1 MPSIGTLIINALFA
15 LTSFEPLKQQPQ
27 RETIT
32 WETTPILLWHGMGD
46 SYDST
51 GMQRLITILQESYPN
66 APIHSIALEE
76 SNAKDQQRG
85 IMGDAMSDIQTVC
98 EALKNSTE
106 FNDGVHGIGMSQ
118 GGLFLRAL
126 ASTCD
131 IKFNSLIT
139 FGSPHQGF
147 SDLPTCDPDSWNYWI
162 CQRRN
167 AALKAKMYSDYFQEN
182 IIQAQYFRDNLN
194 YETYLEKSS
203 FLKWVNND
211 LFKDLDIWDNLTSLD
226 KFVMVM
232 FEKDETLV
240 PKESAWFQELNSD
253 GDLIPFEE
261 TESYQFDSIGLKTLQ
276 QEDKLFFESIDNFHC
291 QMTEDQFL
299 DIVNRYI

>member
-1 MPSIGTLIINALFA
+1 MPSIGSFIVNVLFA
-15 LTSFEPLKQQPQ
+15 LVHFEPILKPQ
-27 RETIT
+27 ETQYIS
-32 WETTPILLWHGMGD
+32 EEITPILLWHGMGD
-46 SYDST
+46 SYEST
-51 GMQRLITILQESYPN
+51 GMKRLITILQESYPDL
-66 APIHSIALEE
+66 PIHSIALDE

-85 IMGDAMSDIQTVC
+85 IVGDAMSDVQTVC
-98 EALKNSTE
+98 ETLKNSTE
-106 FNDGVHGIGMSQ
+106 FKNGVHGIGMSQ

-131 IKFNSLIT
+131 IKFNTLIT

-182 IIQAQYFRDNLN
+182 NIQAQYFRDNLD
-194 YETYLEKSS
+194 YQTYLEKSA

-211 LFKDLDIWDNLTSLD
+211 LFKDLDIWDKFTNLE

-232 FEKDETLV
+232 FEKDVTLV
-240 PKESAWFQELNSD
+240 PKESAWFQDLDAD
-253 GDLIPFEE
+253 GNLIEFKE
-261 TESYQFDSIGLKTLQ
+261 TETYQFDAIGLKTM
-276 QEDKLFFESIDNFHC
+276 DKNKRLFFESIDNFHC
-291 QMTEDQFL
+291 QMTENQFL
-299 DIVNRYI
+299 EIVNKYI